1 MKNMITISDGKLSVT
16 VLPVGAT
23 IYQILFADRAG
34 KLTDMTV
41 GYPKPEDYLNNRS
54 FFGATVGRCAN
65 RIAGASFCIDGI
77 EYKLTENNHGAICHS
92 GRCNFSTQEFEIVS
106 QSDSSVT
113 LCVVSPDGT
122 DGFPG
127 TVTATV
133 IYTVEN
139 GALHIEYEAVSDKD
153 TVINMTNHSYF
164 NLAGEGSVLDTILLS
179 PADRYCPGNEYCL
192 PIGAEPVDGTPF
204 DFRTPAPIGIFRE
217 NTHPQTDAIPGY
229 DHHFFVPG
237 EGYRPMLCAKCE
249 KTGIQM
255 DVFSTQQGFQLYT
268 APGLKGAGKHGTTL
282 CGYGAFCVEAQTAP
296 DAIHQ
301 DFGKSPL
308 VRAGEVYRE
317 KTTYAFS
324 NF

>member
-122 DGFPG
+122 DG
-127 TVTATV
+127 
-133 IYTVEN
+133 
-139 GALHIEYEAVSDKD
+139 
-153 TVINMTNHSYF
+153 
-164 NLAGEGSVLDTILLS
+164 
-179 PADRYCPGNEYCL
+179 
-192 PIGAEPVDGTPF
+192 
-204 DFRTPAPIGIFRE
+204 
-217 NTHPQTDAIPGY
+217 
-229 DHHFFVPG
+229 
-237 EGYRPMLCAKCE
+237 
-249 KTGIQM
+249 
-255 DVFSTQQGFQLYT
+255 
-268 APGLKGAGKHGTTL
+268 
-282 CGYGAFCVEAQTAP
+282 
-296 DAIHQ
+296 
-301 DFGKSPL
+301 
-308 VRAGEVYRE
+308 
-317 KTTYAFS
+317 
-324 NF
+324 